1 MTTKPFIAALALTA
15 AFAAPAFAQSGM
27 KTKSDADKTKTTA
40 DGMTTKTKMSDDGKM
55 KVKSKSDAGDRMKA
69 KTMPGKEAP
78 MSGDAMNTDVMN
90 SSGAGGVLVGGAMM
104 TPDKDIVDNAAGSA
118 DHTTLVAAVKAAGL
132 VETLKSAGPFTV
144 FAPTNAAFDK
154 LPAGTVNSLVTPDMK
169 PTLTKIL
176 TYHVVPG
183 RLTAADLK
191 TGQVLTT
198 VQGEKLT
205 VIKSGNAVML
215 KDAKGGVAKVTIAD
229 VISSNGV
236 THVIDTVLMP
246 AK

>member
-1 MTTKPFIAALALTA
+1 MNTKTIFTALALTVA
-15 AFAAPAFAQSGM
+15 CSATAFAQDM
-27 KTKSDADKTKTTA
+27 KTKSDDEKTKTKA
-40 DGMTTKTKMSDDGKM
+40 DGMTTKTKMVDDGKM
-55 KVKSKSDAGDRMKA
+55 KVKGKTDAGDKMKA
-69 KTMPGKEAP
+69 KTMPRKGDMS
-78 MSGDAMNTDVMN
+78 MSGGAM
-90 SSGAGGVLVGGAMM
+90 SSGGVMVGGAMM

-154 LPAGTVNSLVTPDMK
+154 LPAGTVNSLVTPEMK

-191 TGQVLTT
+191 NGQVLTT
-198 VQGEKLT
+198 VEGEQLT
-205 VIKSGNAVML
+205 VMKSGNSVML
-215 KDAKGGVAKVTIAD
+215 KDAKGGMATVTIPN
-229 VISSNGV
+229 VMSSNCV